1 MNKIINL
8 LNRVLNSNGRK
19 LKKRN
24 EYMYWSPFISHHKP
38 KLQIN
43 VQTQK
48 WHCWVSNVGGRTLFQ
63 LLKKVGASKQHFDE
77 LRELVDDKYFKFSL
91 NNNNNNKINIF
102 FHKKSLNILG
112 WQTEDLY
119 QNLVITF
126 IYNIKKNNKIVK
138 RHALNYL
145 YKRGIDDSDI
155 LKYNIGYCDDG
166 LYSNRIIIPSYDADG
181 KLNFFVGRDFY
192 SSKMKYRNSPT
203 TKNIIGFDLFINWD
217 EPIILCEGVF
227 DAMAFK
233 RNAIPLFGKNVM
245 SNLQKKII
253 ESKVKVIYLAL
264 DNDALEDT
272 IKISEYFINNGI
284 DVRMMKF
291 KEKDPSEIGFESLLY
306 LINKTTKTK
315 FSDLM
320 RLKLNGKTKK
330 YMEVL

>member
-1 MNKIINL
+1 MNKIVNL
-8 LNRVLNSNGRK
+8 LNRILNSNGRK

-77 LRELVDDKYFKFSL
+77 LRELVDDKYYVNTKIHEAKTIRSL
-91 NNNNNNKINIF
+91 PNEF
-102 FHKKSLNILG
+102 KSLCNG
-112 WQTEDLY
+112 GDS
-119 QNLVITF
+119 
-126 IYNIKKNNKIVK
+126 IVK

-192 SSKMKYRNSPT
+192 NSKMKYRNSPT

-253 ESKVKVIYLAL
+253 ETKVKVIYLAL

>member
-1 MNKIINL
+1 MNQRLLNL
-8 LNRVLNSNGRK
+8 LHRVIGSKGTK
-19 LKKRN
+19 LKKN
-24 EYMYWSPFISHHKP
+24 DEYMYWSPFVMHHKP

-43 VQTQK
+43 ILTQK
-48 WHCWVSNVGGRTLFQ
+48 WHCWVSNVGGHNLFQ
-63 LLKKVGASKQHFDE
+63 LFKKLNATNVQFDE
-77 LRELVDDKYFKFSL
+77 LKE
-91 NNNNNNKINIF
+91 
-102 FHKKSLNILG
+102 ILG
-112 WQTEDLY
+112 DTPQYYSKTTNTIEEVVKLPKEFEPLWNGSDG
-119 QNLVITF
+119 
-126 IYNIKKNNKIVK
+126 IVK
-138 RHALNYL
+138 RHALSYL
-145 YKRGIDDSDI
+145 YKRGITDSDI

-291 KEKDPSEIGFESLLY
+291 KEKDPSEIGFKSLLY

>member
-1 MNKIINL
+1 MNKIVNL
-8 LNRVLNSNGRK
+8 LNRILNSNGRK
-19 LKKRN
+19 LKKQN

-77 LRELVDDKYFKFSL
+77 LRELVDDKYYVNTKIHEAKTIRSL
-91 NNNNNNKINIF
+91 PNEF
-102 FHKKSLNILG
+102 KSLCNG
-112 WQTEDLY
+112 GDS
-119 QNLVITF
+119 
-126 IYNIKKNNKIVK
+126 IVK

-253 ESKVKVIYLAL
+253 ETKVKVIYLAL
-264 DNDALEDT
+264 DTDALEDT

>member
-8 LNRVLNSNGRK
+8 LNRVLSSNGRK

-43 VQTQK
+43 IQTQK

-63 LLKKVGASKQHFDE
+63 LLKKIGASKQHFDE
-77 LRELVDDKYFKFSL
+77 LRGLVDDKYYVNTRTQEAKTTLSL
-91 NNNNNNKINIF
+91 PPDF
-102 FHKKSLNILG
+102 KSLCNG
-112 WQTEDLY
+112 GDS
-119 QNLVITF
+119 
-126 IYNIKKNNKIVK
+126 IVK

-192 SSKMKYRNSPT
+192 NSKMKYRNSPT
-203 TKNIIGFDLFINWD
+203 TKDIIGFDLFINWD

-233 RNAIPLFGKNVM
+233 RNSIPLFGKTVM
-245 SNLQKKII
+245 SKLQKKII
-253 ESKVKVIYLAL
+253 ETKVKVIYLAL

>member
-1 MNKIINL
+1 MNKIVNL

-19 LKKRN
+19 LKKQN

-63 LLKKVGASKQHFDE
+63 LLKKIGASKQHFDE
-77 LRELVDDKYFKFSL
+77 LRELVDDKYYVNTKIHEAKTIRSL
-91 NNNNNNKINIF
+91 PNEF
-102 FHKKSLNILG
+102 KSLCNG
-112 WQTEDLY
+112 GDS
-119 QNLVITF
+119 
-126 IYNIKKNNKIVK
+126 IVK

-253 ESKVKVIYLAL
+253 ETKVKVIYLAL